1 MDGNGRRKGNAA
13 FPTKE
18 RTHMQKPKK
27 AKRGGSR
34 RTRKTTGRSKV
45 SRRAKTALAGI
56 SRVSGDGQLHSRVTK
71 AANILALLKQSGGAT
86 LKGIMATTGWQAHS
100 VRGFIS
106 GHLVKKLGIQVQSLR
121 CDGER
126 VYKIQ
131 S

>member
-1 MDGNGRRKGNAA
+1 
-13 FPTKE
+13 
-18 RTHMQKPKK
+18 MQKPKK